1 MSFDDLHTC
10 STIFQL
16 VTWQNLWIKL
26 MDKRKLSNIFVDDLT
41 LASVGAILKLIQPN
55 MMKEQQ
61 NNNNLLGI

>member
-16 VTWQNLWIKL
+16 VTWKTLWIKL

-41 LASVGAILKLIQPN
+41 LASVGTILKLIQPN